1 MASAEA
7 IPSIID
13 VRWRCEKTDIQERS
27 QSARVQLRLVRR
39 MMLHAQRR
47 DPRSFKAHVLHARRE
62 RAAAEARKR

>member
-1 MASAEA
+1 
-7 IPSIID
+7 
-13 VRWRCEKTDIQERS
+13 
-27 QSARVQLRLVRR
+27 